1 MPGISIRSLLKKF
14 GELTA
19 LDQISFEV
27 AEGEVVSILGPSGC
41 GKTTTLRCVA
51 GLERGDEG
59 QIFIQDRLVS
69 DFNKNYYL
77 PPDQRDIGMV
87 FQSYA
92 IWPHMT
98 VFKNVAYPLV
108 SRKISKDK
116 INEMVQHTLSL
127 VGMED
132 FADRQATK
140 LSGGQQQRVALARA
154 LVAEPKVLLLDEPL
168 SNLDAKLRDQTR
180 FEVRQIQR
188 RLGVTALYVTHD
200 QGEAMAIS
208 DRIVVMNQGK
218 IEQIG
223 PPRQIYQKPSSTFVA
238 DFVGSSNFF
247 DVSVVAGGPEGF
259 TRAVLDNGQKILI
272 PQTDIKDEKITISLR
287 PQYCTVLPET
297 AEPVG
302 GQNRLKGKIIRLTY
316 FGERSEALVGIGQSQ
331 LVVYIPLDVNFQTDD
346 QVQVSFSPQNC
357 IPLEV

>member
-14 GELTA
+14 GDLTA
-19 LDQISFEV
+19 LNAISFDV

-51 GLERGDEG
+51 GLERGDSG

-69 DFNKNYYL
+69 DFSKNYYL

-108 SRKISKDK
+108 SRRASKDN
-116 INEMVQHTLSL
+116 INKMVKETLSL
-127 VGMED
+127 VGMQD
-132 FADRQATK
+132 FADRPATK

-154 LVAEPKVLLLDEPL
+154 LVAEPEVLLLDEPL

-223 PPRQIYQKPSSTFVA
+223 PPKQIYQQPSSTFVA

-247 DVSVVAGGPEGF
+247 DVSILGTGSEGYLM
-259 TRAVLDNGQKILI
+259 AALNNGQNILI
-272 PQTDIKDEKITISLR
+272 PQTEVKEKKITISLR
-287 PQYCTVLPET
+287 PQFCTVLPET
-297 AEPVG
+297 ASRIEG
-302 GQNRLKGKIIRLTY
+302 ENRLKGQITRITY
-316 FGERSEALVGIGQSQ
+316 FGERSEALIDIGQNR
-331 LVVYIPLDVNFQTDD
+331 LTVYIPLGMNFNTNDR
-346 QVQVSFSPQNC
+346 VQVGFSPQNC
-357 IPLEV
+357 IPLKV

>member
-14 GELTA
+14 GDLTA
-19 LDQISFEV
+19 LDAISFEV

-51 GLERGDEG
+51 GLEHGDSG

-69 DFNKNYYL
+69 DFSQNYYL

-98 VFKNVAYPLV
+98 VYKNVAYPLV
-108 SRKISKDK
+108 SRRIPKDK
-116 INEMVQHTLSL
+116 INKMVKHTLSL
-127 VGMED
+127 VGMQD
-132 FADRQATK
+132 FADRPATK

-223 PPRQIYQKPSSTFVA
+223 PPHQIYQKPNSTFVA

-247 DVSVVAGGPEGF
+247 DVSILAIGPEGYLM
-259 TRAVLDNGQKILI
+259 AALDNGQKILI
-272 PQTDIKDEKITISLR
+272 PQTDVKEDKVTISLR
-287 PQYCTVLPET
+287 PQYCTVLPEA
-297 AEPVG
+297 AE
-302 GQNRLKGKIIRLTY
+302 QIEEENRLKGQITRITY
-316 FGERSEALVGIGQSQ
+316 FGERSEALIGIGQIE
-331 LVVYIPLDVNFQTDD
+331 LLVYIPLDMNFNTNDR
-346 QVQVSFSPQNC
+346 VQVAFSPQNC
-357 IPLEV
+357 IPLKV

>member
-51 GLERGDEG
+51 GLERGDAG
-59 QIFIQDRLVS
+59 QIYIQDRLVS
-69 DFNKNYYL
+69 DFSQNYYL

-108 SRKISKDK
+108 ARKFPKNK
-116 INEMVQHTLSL
+116 ITKMVERTLAL
-127 VGMED
+127 VGMQD

-208 DRIVVMNQGK
+208 DRIVVMNKGN

-247 DVSVVAGGPEGF
+247 DVSVVAAGPEGF
-259 TRAVLDNGQKILI
+259 QKAVLDNDQEILI
-272 PQTDIKDEKITISLR
+272 PRTDISDAMITISLR

-297 AEPVG
+297 GEPAA
-302 GQNRLKGKIIRLTY
+302 GQNCLKGKITRLTY

-331 LVVYIPLDVNFQTDD
+331 LVVYIPLDMNFKADD
-346 QVQVSFSPQNC
+346 PVQIAFSPQNC